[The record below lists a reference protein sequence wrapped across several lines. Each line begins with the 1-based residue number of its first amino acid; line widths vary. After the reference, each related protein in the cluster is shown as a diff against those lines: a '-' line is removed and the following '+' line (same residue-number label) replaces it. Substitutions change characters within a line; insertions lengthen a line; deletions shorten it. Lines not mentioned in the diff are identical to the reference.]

1 MKENTLLLTPF
12 YSENILLPPIKA
24 KKMYQEISQYRN
36 ELSSFV

>member
-1 MKENTLLLTPF
+1 MKENTYCLHHFTAKIF
-12 YSENILLPPIKA
+12 YCPPIKA